1 MTAQVE
7 KMFLEVNTK
16 ISELNEKVNKISEDV
31 CLTEK
36 KDYMF
41 INELLQGQREMLFAL
56 QREVKAISQNII
68 KMQKDAKNCLESE

>member
-7 KMFLEVNTK
+7 KMFSEVNAK

-41 INELLQGQREMLFAL
+41 INELLQGQRDMLFVL
-56 QREVKAISQNII
+56 RKEITAISQNII

>member
-7 KMFLEVNTK
+7 KMFSEVNNK
-16 ISELNEKVNKISEDV
+16 LSELNEKINKISEDV

-41 INELLQGQREMLFAL
+41 ISELLKGQREMLFVL
-56 QREVKAISQNII
+56 QREIKAISQNII

>member
-7 KMFLEVNTK
+7 KMFSEVNTK
-16 ISELNEKVNKISEDV
+16 LSELDEKVNKISEDV

-41 INELLQGQREMLFAL
+41 INELLKGQREMLFAL

-68 KMQKDAKNCLESE
+68 KTQKDAKNCLESE